1 MSYDMIHISLD
12 KVDREEGGYV
22 TDSQILH
29 MDCIEG
35 LCLPGS
41 RVPYD
46 EAKPRYKNACELI
59 CGYPT
64 CKGRFWEK
72 YPVG

>member
-1 MSYDMIHISLD
+1 MKLSKD
-12 KVDREEGGYV
+12 KIDREEGGYIE
-22 TDSQILH
+22 DSRTLR

-35 LCLPGS
+35 LCLPTN
-41 RVPYD
+41 
-46 EAKPRYKNACELI
+46 ENKPRYKNACELI

-64 CKGRFWEK
+64 CNGRFWEK